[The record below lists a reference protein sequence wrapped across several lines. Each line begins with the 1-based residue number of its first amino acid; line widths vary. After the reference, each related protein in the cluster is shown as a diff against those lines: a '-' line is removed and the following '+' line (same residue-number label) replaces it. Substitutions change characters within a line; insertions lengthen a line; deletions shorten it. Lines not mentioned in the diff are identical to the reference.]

1 MKAKMTKLCLLFI
14 LLCSLPVFYSCSDE
28 ADAFYLYEYWEVMFD
43 PEPPISE
50 TSLSITGG
58 TKLGIKG
65 GVAPYTAEIA
75 DGQIATAYVD
85 ENNDI
90 QISSIKLGST
100 SLMVKDADGRIIKI
114 GLKVV
119 NGKQSFSVNSVEARI
134 TGIDESLLDEQQ
146 KEKLEAVKKKIKDEA
161 GIQATG
167 GIAFSYDQKSS
178 GKVTIVTSKD
188 NAPKI
193 EGSFSRSTSES
204 GTTFQITINGKE
216 YDCKFKLPE
225 RSDTS
230 KSITTRDLGPIPY
243 WLVEDVTEDYK
254 SDVTDLFGI
263 NATSLKIERI
273 YIGSFTPLRYVYSSF
288 YKIDAAKSTKNC
300 FLSHLSS
307 FSY

>member
-1 MKAKMTKLCLLFI
+1 MKAKTTKLCLLFI

-90 QISSIKLGST
+90 QISSIKLGNT

-146 KEKLEAVKKKIKDEA
+146 KEKLEEVIKKIKDEA

-225 RSDTS
+225 RPDTS

-273 YIGSFTPLRYVYSSF
+273 YIGSFTPLR
-288 YKIDAAKSTKNC
+288 
-300 FLSHLSS
+300 
-307 FSY
+307 

>member
-1 MKAKMTKLCLLFI
+1 MKAKMAKLCLLFI

-28 ADAFYLYEYWEVMFD
+28 ADDFYLFEYWEVMLN

-85 ENNDI
+85 KNNDI
-90 QISSIKLGST
+90 QISSIKLGNT

-146 KEKLEAVKKKIKDEA
+146 KEKLEAVIKKIKDEA

-188 NAPKI
+188 NTPKI

-273 YIGSFTPLRYVYSSF
+273 YIGSFTPLR
-288 YKIDAAKSTKNC
+288 
-300 FLSHLSS
+300 
-307 FSY
+307 

>member
-28 ADAFYLYEYWEVMFD
+28 ADAFYLYEYWEVMLD

-50 TSLSITGG
+50 TSLPITGG

-134 TGIDESLLDEQQ
+134 IGIDESLLNEQQ
-146 KEKLEAVKKKIKDEA
+146 KEKLEAVIEKIKDEA
-161 GIQATG
+161 DIQVTG

-178 GKVTIVTSKD
+178 GKVTIVTGKE
-188 NAPKI
+188 NTPEI

-243 WLVEDVTEDYK
+243 WLVEDVTENYK
-254 SDVTDLFGI
+254 SDVIGQFETD
-263 NATSLKIERI
+263 ATSLKIERI
-273 YIGSFTPLRYVYSSF
+273 YIGSFTPLR
-288 YKIDAAKSTKNC
+288 
-300 FLSHLSS
+300 
-307 FSY
+307 

>member
-1 MKAKMTKLCLLFI
+1 MKAKMAKLCLLFI

-50 TSLSITGG
+50 TSLPITGG

-75 DGQIATAYVD
+75 DGQIATAYID

-146 KEKLEAVKKKIKDEA
+146 KGKLEAVIKKIKDEA

-273 YIGSFTPLRYVYSSF
+273 YIGSFTPLR
-288 YKIDAAKSTKNC
+288 
-300 FLSHLSS
+300 
-307 FSY
+307 

>member
-1 MKAKMTKLCLLFI
+1 MKAKMAKLCLLFI

-75 DGQIATAYVD
+75 DGQIAIAYVD

-90 QISSIKLGST
+90 QISSIKLGNT

-146 KEKLEAVKKKIKDEA
+146 KEKLEAVIKKIKDEA

-225 RSDTS
+225 RPDTS

-273 YIGSFTPLRYVYSSF
+273 YIGSFTPLR
-288 YKIDAAKSTKNC
+288 
-300 FLSHLSS
+300 
-307 FSY
+307 

>member
-1 MKAKMTKLCLLFI
+1 MKAKMAKLCLLFI

-65 GVAPYTAEIA
+65 GIAPYTAEIA

-85 ENNDI
+85 KNNDI
-90 QISSIKLGST
+90 QISSIKLGNT

-146 KEKLEAVKKKIKDEA
+146 KGKLEAVIKKIKDEA

-273 YIGSFTPLRYVYSSF
+273 YIGSFTPLR
-288 YKIDAAKSTKNC
+288 
-300 FLSHLSS
+300 
-307 FSY
+307 

>member
-50 TSLSITGG
+50 TSLPITGG

-75 DGQIATAYVD
+75 DGQIATAYID

-119 NGKQSFSVNSVEARI
+119 NGKQSFSVNSVEAKI

-146 KEKLEAVKKKIKDEA
+146 KEKLEAVIKKIKEEA

-188 NAPKI
+188 NTPKI

-273 YIGSFTPLRYVYSSF
+273 YIGSFTPLR
-288 YKIDAAKSTKNC
+288 
-300 FLSHLSS
+300 
-307 FSY
+307 

>member
-1 MKAKMTKLCLLFI
+1 MKAKMTKFCLLFI

-28 ADAFYLYEYWEVMFD
+28 ADDFYLFEYWEVMFD

-90 QISSIKLGST
+90 QISSIKLGNT

-146 KEKLEAVKKKIKDEA
+146 KEKLEEVIKKIKDEA

-188 NAPKI
+188 NTPKI

-273 YIGSFTPLRYVYSSF
+273 YIGSFTPLR
-288 YKIDAAKSTKNC
+288 
-300 FLSHLSS
+300 
-307 FSY
+307 

>member
-75 DGQIATAYVD
+75 DGQIAIAYVD

-90 QISSIKLGST
+90 QISSIKLGNT

-146 KEKLEAVKKKIKDEA
+146 KEKLEAVIKKIKDEA

-167 GIAFSYDQKSS
+167 VIAFSYDQKSS

-230 KSITTRDLGPIPY
+230 KSITTRDLDPIPY

-273 YIGSFTPLRYVYSSF
+273 YIGSFTPLR
-288 YKIDAAKSTKNC
+288 
-300 FLSHLSS
+300 
-307 FSY
+307 

>member
-50 TSLSITGG
+50 ASLSITGG

-119 NGKQSFSVNSVEARI
+119 NGKQSFSVNSVEAKI

-146 KEKLEAVKKKIKDEA
+146 KEKLEAVIKKIKDEA

-188 NAPKI
+188 NTPKI

-273 YIGSFTPLRYVYSSF
+273 YIGSFTPLR
-288 YKIDAAKSTKNC
+288 
-300 FLSHLSS
+300 
-307 FSY
+307 

>member
-28 ADAFYLYEYWEVMFD
+28 ADDFYLFEYWEVMFD

-50 TSLSITGG
+50 TSLPITGG

-65 GVAPYTAEIA
+65 GVAPYTAEVA
-75 DGQIATAYVD
+75 DGQIATAYID
-85 ENNDI
+85 KNNDI

-146 KEKLEAVKKKIKDEA
+146 KEKLEAVIKKIKDEA

-188 NAPKI
+188 NTPKI

-230 KSITTRDLGPIPY
+230 KSITTRDFGPIPY

-273 YIGSFTPLRYVYSSF
+273 YIGSFTPLR
-288 YKIDAAKSTKNC
+288 
-300 FLSHLSS
+300 
-307 FSY
+307 

>member
-28 ADAFYLYEYWEVMFD
+28 ADDFYLFEYWEVMFD

-90 QISSIKLGST
+90 QISSIKLGNT

-146 KEKLEAVKKKIKDEA
+146 KEKLEAVIKKIKDEA

-188 NAPKI
+188 NTPKI

-273 YIGSFTPLRYVYSSF
+273 YIGSSTPLR
-288 YKIDAAKSTKNC
+288 
-300 FLSHLSS
+300 
-307 FSY
+307 

>member
-14 LLCSLPVFYSCSDE
+14 LLCSLPVFYSCSNE
-28 ADAFYLYEYWEVMFD
+28 ADDFYLFEYWEVMLN

-65 GVAPYTAEIA
+65 GIAPYTAEIA
-75 DGQIATAYVD
+75 DGQIATAYID
-85 ENNDI
+85 KNNVI

-146 KEKLEAVKKKIKDEA
+146 KEKLEEVIKKIKDEA

-225 RSDTS
+225 LPERPDTS

-273 YIGSFTPLRYVYSSF
+273 YIGSFTPLR
-288 YKIDAAKSTKNC
+288 
-300 FLSHLSS
+300 
-307 FSY
+307 

>member
-1 MKAKMTKLCLLFI
+1 MKAKMAKLCLLFI

-43 PEPPISE
+43 PKPPISE

-146 KEKLEAVKKKIKDEA
+146 KGKLEAVIKKIKDEA

-273 YIGSFTPLRYVYSSF
+273 YIGSFTPLR
-288 YKIDAAKSTKNC
+288 
-300 FLSHLSS
+300 
-307 FSY
+307 

>member
-1 MKAKMTKLCLLFI
+1 MKAKMAKLCLRFI

-273 YIGSFTPLRYVYSSF
+273 YIGSFTPLR
-288 YKIDAAKSTKNC
+288 
-300 FLSHLSS
+300 
-307 FSY
+307 

>member
-28 ADAFYLYEYWEVMFD
+28 ADDFYLFEYWEVMLN

-119 NGKQSFSVNSVEARI
+119 NGKQSFSVNSVEAKI
-134 TGIDESLLDEQQ
+134 TGIDESLPDEQQ

-273 YIGSFTPLRYVYSSF
+273 YIGSFTPLR
-288 YKIDAAKSTKNC
+288 
-300 FLSHLSS
+300 
-307 FSY
+307 

>member
-90 QISSIKLGST
+90 RISSIKLGNT

-114 GLKVV
+114 GLKVI
-119 NGKQSFSVNSVEARI
+119 NGKQSFSVNSVEAKI

-146 KEKLEAVKKKIKDEA
+146 KEKLEAVIKKIKDEA

-188 NAPKI
+188 NTPKI

-225 RSDTS
+225 RPDTS
-230 KSITTRDLGPIPY
+230 KSITTRDLGPISY

-273 YIGSFTPLRYVYSSF
+273 YIGSFTPLR
-288 YKIDAAKSTKNC
+288 
-300 FLSHLSS
+300 
-307 FSY
+307 

>member
-50 TSLSITGG
+50 ASLSITGG

-75 DGQIATAYVD
+75 DEQIATAYVD

-90 QISSIKLGST
+90 QISSIKLGNT

-146 KEKLEAVKKKIKDEA
+146 KEKLEAVIKKIKDEA

-167 GIAFSYDQKSS
+167 RIVFSYDQKSS

-188 NAPKI
+188 NTPKI

-263 NATSLKIERI
+263 NVTSLKIERI
-273 YIGSFTPLRYVYSSF
+273 YIGSFTPLR
-288 YKIDAAKSTKNC
+288 
-300 FLSHLSS
+300 
-307 FSY
+307 

>member
-146 KEKLEAVKKKIKDEA
+146 KEKLEAVIKKIKDEA

-188 NAPKI
+188 NTPKI

-225 RSDTS
+225 RPDTS

-263 NATSLKIERI
+263 NVTSLKIERI
-273 YIGSFTPLRYVYSSF
+273 YIGSFTPLR
-288 YKIDAAKSTKNC
+288 
-300 FLSHLSS
+300 
-307 FSY
+307 

>member
-1 MKAKMTKLCLLFI
+1 MKAKMAKLCLLFI

-230 KSITTRDLGPIPY
+230 KSITTRDLYSIPY

-273 YIGSFTPLRYVYSSF
+273 YIGSFTPLR
-288 YKIDAAKSTKNC
+288 
-300 FLSHLSS
+300 
-307 FSY
+307 

>member
-28 ADAFYLYEYWEVMFD
+28 ADAFYLYEYWEVMLD

-50 TSLSITGG
+50 TSLPITGG

-90 QISSIKLGST
+90 QISSIKLGNT

-146 KEKLEAVKKKIKDEA
+146 KEKLEAVIKKIKDEA

-243 WLVEDVTEDYK
+243 WLVEDVTENYK
-254 SDVTDLFGI
+254 SDVIGQFETD
-263 NATSLKIERI
+263 ATSLKIERI
-273 YIGSFTPLRYVYSSF
+273 YIGSFTPLR
-288 YKIDAAKSTKNC
+288 
-300 FLSHLSS
+300 
-307 FSY
+307 

>member
-50 TSLSITGG
+50 ASLSITGG

-65 GVAPYTAEIA
+65 GIAPYTAEIA
-75 DGQIATAYVD
+75 DGQIATAYID

-146 KEKLEAVKKKIKDEA
+146 KEKLEAVIKKIKDEA

-273 YIGSFTPLRYVYSSF
+273 YIGSFTPLR
-288 YKIDAAKSTKNC
+288 
-300 FLSHLSS
+300 
-307 FSY
+307 

>member
-1 MKAKMTKLCLLFI
+1 MKAKTTKLCLLFI

-146 KEKLEAVKKKIKDEA
+146 KEKLEAVIKKIKDEA

-225 RSDTS
+225 RPDTS

-273 YIGSFTPLRYVYSSF
+273 YIGL
-288 YKIDAAKSTKNC
+288 
-300 FLSHLSS
+300 FLFL
-307 FSY
+307 

>member
-1 MKAKMTKLCLLFI
+1 MKAKMAKLCLLFI

-146 KEKLEAVKKKIKDEA
+146 KGKLEAVIKKIKDEA

-230 KSITTRDLGPIPY
+230 KSITTRDLDPIPY

-273 YIGSFTPLRYVYSSF
+273 YIGSFTPLR
-288 YKIDAAKSTKNC
+288 
-300 FLSHLSS
+300 
-307 FSY
+307 

>member
-1 MKAKMTKLCLLFI
+1 MKAKMAKLCLLFI

-50 TSLSITGG
+50 TSLPITGG

-146 KEKLEAVKKKIKDEA
+146 KGKLEAVIKKIKDEA

-273 YIGSFTPLRYVYSSF
+273 YIGSFTPLR
-288 YKIDAAKSTKNC
+288 
-300 FLSHLSS
+300 
-307 FSY
+307 

>member
-1 MKAKMTKLCLLFI
+1 MKAKTTRLCLLFI

-28 ADAFYLYEYWEVMFD
+28 ADDFYLFEYWEVMLN
-43 PEPPISE
+43 PEPPINE
-50 TSLSITGG
+50 ASLSITGG

-90 QISSIKLGST
+90 RISSLKLGST

-134 TGIDESLLDEQQ
+134 IGIDESLLNEQQ
-146 KEKLEAVKKKIKDEA
+146 KEKLEAVIEKIKDEA
-161 GIQATG
+161 DIQATG

-178 GKVTIVTSKD
+178 GKVTIVTGKE
-188 NAPKI
+188 NTPEI

-225 RSDTS
+225 RPDTS

-254 SDVTDLFGI
+254 SDVTGLFGI

-273 YIGSFTPLRYVYSSF
+273 YIGSFTPLR
-288 YKIDAAKSTKNC
+288 
-300 FLSHLSS
+300 
-307 FSY
+307 

>member
-28 ADAFYLYEYWEVMFD
+28 ADAFYLYEYWEVMFN

-65 GVAPYTAEIA
+65 GIAPYTAEIA

-85 ENNDI
+85 KNNDI
-90 QISSIKLGST
+90 QISSIKLGNT

-146 KEKLEAVKKKIKDEA
+146 KEKLEAVIKKIKDEA

-225 RSDTS
+225 RPDTS

-273 YIGSFTPLRYVYSSF
+273 YIGSFTPLR
-288 YKIDAAKSTKNC
+288 
-300 FLSHLSS
+300 
-307 FSY
+307 

>member
-1 MKAKMTKLCLLFI
+1 MKAKMAKLCLLFI

-50 TSLSITGG
+50 TSLPITGG

-75 DGQIATAYVD
+75 DGQIATAYID

-188 NAPKI
+188 NTPKI

-273 YIGSFTPLRYVYSSF
+273 YIGSFTPLR
-288 YKIDAAKSTKNC
+288 
-300 FLSHLSS
+300 
-307 FSY
+307 

>member
-1 MKAKMTKLCLLFI
+1 MKAKMAKLCLLFI

-90 QISSIKLGST
+90 RISSIKLGST

-134 TGIDESLLDEQQ
+134 TGIDESLVDEQQ
-146 KEKLEAVKKKIKDEA
+146 KEKLEAVIKMIKDEA

-225 RSDTS
+225 RPDTS

-273 YIGSFTPLRYVYSSF
+273 YIGSFTPLR
-288 YKIDAAKSTKNC
+288 
-300 FLSHLSS
+300 
-307 FSY
+307 

>member
-50 TSLSITGG
+50 TSLPITGG

-65 GVAPYTAEIA
+65 GIAPYTAEIA
-75 DGQIATAYVD
+75 DGQIATAYID

-134 TGIDESLLDEQQ
+134 TGIDKSLLDEQQ
-146 KEKLEAVKKKIKDEA
+146 KEKLEAVIKKIKDEA

-188 NAPKI
+188 NTPKI

-273 YIGSFTPLRYVYSSF
+273 YIGSFTPLR
-288 YKIDAAKSTKNC
+288 
-300 FLSHLSS
+300 
-307 FSY
+307 

>member
-1 MKAKMTKLCLLFI
+1 MKAKMAKLCLLFI

-75 DGQIATAYVD
+75 DGQIAIAYVD

-146 KEKLEAVKKKIKDEA
+146 KEKLEAVIKKIKDEA

-243 WLVEDVTEDYK
+243 WLVEDVTENYK
-254 SDVTDLFGI
+254 SDVIGQFETD
-263 NATSLKIERI
+263 ATSLKIERI
-273 YIGSFTPLRYVYSSF
+273 YIGSFTPLR
-288 YKIDAAKSTKNC
+288 
-300 FLSHLSS
+300 
-307 FSY
+307 

>member
-1 MKAKMTKLCLLFI
+1 MTKLCLLFI

-50 TSLSITGG
+50 ASLSITGG

-146 KEKLEAVKKKIKDEA
+146 KEKLEAVIKKIKDEA

-188 NAPKI
+188 NTPKI

-263 NATSLKIERI
+263 NVTSLKIERI
-273 YIGSFTPLRYVYSSF
+273 YIGSFTPLR
-288 YKIDAAKSTKNC
+288 
-300 FLSHLSS
+300 
-307 FSY
+307 

>member
-1 MKAKMTKLCLLFI
+1 MKAKMAKLCLLFI

-28 ADAFYLYEYWEVMFD
+28 ADVFYLFEYWEVMLN

-65 GVAPYTAEIA
+65 GIAPYTAEIA

-85 ENNDI
+85 KNNDI
-90 QISSIKLGST
+90 QISSIKLGNT

-254 SDVTDLFGI
+254 SDVTDLFRI

-273 YIGSFTPLRYVYSSF
+273 YIGSFTPLR
-288 YKIDAAKSTKNC
+288 
-300 FLSHLSS
+300 
-307 FSY
+307 

>member
-1 MKAKMTKLCLLFI
+1 MKAKTTKLCLLFI

-28 ADAFYLYEYWEVMFD
+28 ADDFYLFEYWEVMLD

-146 KEKLEAVKKKIKDEA
+146 KEKLEAVIKKIKDEA

-178 GKVTIVTSKD
+178 GKVTIVTSK
-188 NAPKI
+188 NNTPKI

-225 RSDTS
+225 RPDTS

-273 YIGSFTPLRYVYSSF
+273 YIGSFTPLR
-288 YKIDAAKSTKNC
+288 
-300 FLSHLSS
+300 
-307 FSY
+307 

>member
-1 MKAKMTKLCLLFI
+1 MKAKMAKLCLLFI

-167 GIAFSYDQKSS
+167 GIAFSYDKKSS

-273 YIGSFTPLRYVYSSF
+273 YIGSFTPLR
-288 YKIDAAKSTKNC
+288 
-300 FLSHLSS
+300 
-307 FSY
+307 

>member
-28 ADAFYLYEYWEVMFD
+28 ADDFYLFEYWEVMFD

-50 TSLSITGG
+50 TSLPITGG

-65 GVAPYTAEIA
+65 GVAPYTAEVA
-75 DGQIATAYVD
+75 DGQIATAYID
-85 ENNDI
+85 KNNDI

-100 SLMVKDADGRIIKI
+100 SLMVKDADGRIIKM

-146 KEKLEAVKKKIKDEA
+146 KEKLEAVIKKIKDEA

-188 NAPKI
+188 NTPKI

-273 YIGSFTPLRYVYSSF
+273 YIGSFTPLR
-288 YKIDAAKSTKNC
+288 
-300 FLSHLSS
+300 
-307 FSY
+307 

>member
-1 MKAKMTKLCLLFI
+1 MKAKMAKLCLLFI

-146 KEKLEAVKKKIKDEA
+146 KEKLEAVIKKIKDEA

-188 NAPKI
+188 NTPKI

-230 KSITTRDLGPIPY
+230 KSITTRDLDPIPY

-273 YIGSFTPLRYVYSSF
+273 YIGSFTPLR
-288 YKIDAAKSTKNC
+288 
-300 FLSHLSS
+300 
-307 FSY
+307 

>member
-1 MKAKMTKLCLLFI
+1 MKAKTTKLCLLFI

-75 DGQIATAYVD
+75 DGQIAIAYVD

-146 KEKLEAVKKKIKDEA
+146 KEKLEAVIKKIKDEA

-225 RSDTS
+225 RPDTS

-273 YIGSFTPLRYVYSSF
+273 YIGSFTPLR
-288 YKIDAAKSTKNC
+288 
-300 FLSHLSS
+300 
-307 FSY
+307 

>member
-1 MKAKMTKLCLLFI
+1 MKAKMAKLCLLFI

-230 KSITTRDLGPIPY
+230 KSITIRDLGPIPY

-273 YIGSFTPLRYVYSSF
+273 YIGSFTPLR
-288 YKIDAAKSTKNC
+288 
-300 FLSHLSS
+300 
-307 FSY
+307 

>member
-75 DGQIATAYVD
+75 DGQIAIAYVD

-90 QISSIKLGST
+90 QISSIKLGNT

-114 GLKVV
+114 GLTVV
-119 NGKQSFSVNSVEARI
+119 NSKQSFSVNSVEARI

-146 KEKLEAVKKKIKDEA
+146 KEKLEAVIKKIKDEA

-167 GIAFSYDQKSS
+167 VIAFSYDQKSS

-225 RSDTS
+225 RPDTS

-273 YIGSFTPLRYVYSSF
+273 YIGSFTPLR
-288 YKIDAAKSTKNC
+288 
-300 FLSHLSS
+300 
-307 FSY
+307 